1 MQTLS
6 TPSSSSLNPNRLGAP
21 VLGPVMRARLGIHIR
36 GRANANAELDVGLSR
51 LPRNIVLVVDGPAG
65 RAGGR
70 GNGKLDH
77 VAALGVVGEALA
89 AALEHVDDELAD
101 EGLGLVERGGGRGT
115 EKVLA
120 LDGVDDLESKRLA
133 GCTLARDSGG
143 GDAVGGQRLRWRFG
157 GGGREGGV
165 LPRRQE
171 GCGKEGLQEHFE
183 LFRAESG
190 AVWKGEVAGKM
201 DDGRL
206 SVRLASHSV
215 KYNSRLDRGRYTES
229 DMVVISEPYFCFLR
243 VPATK
248 YPAVAVVSRSAVSVL
263 NVWCRLRRQNHLLM
277 QLGGTRIRMLDRK
290 LNFLAAAPT

>member
-1 MQTLS
+1 
-6 TPSSSSLNPNRLGAP
+6 
-21 VLGPVMRARLGIHIR
+21 MRARLGIHIR

-89 AALEHVDDELAD
+89 AALENVDDELAD
-101 EGLGLVERGGGRGT
+101 EGLGLVEGGGGRGT

-120 LDGVDDLESKRLA
+120 LDGVDDLEPKRLA
-133 GCTLARDSGG
+133 GCALARDSGG
-143 GDAVGGQRLRWRFG
+143 GGAVGGQRLRWRFG
-157 GGGREGGV
+157 GGGV
-165 LPRRQE
+165 SYLDARRAVE
-171 GCGKEGLQEHFE
+171 RRVCRSILSFSGPSLVRCG
-183 LFRAESG
+183 R
-190 AVWKGEVAGKM
+190 GEVAGKG

-229 DMVVISEPYFCFLR
+229 DMVGISEPYFCFLR
-243 VPATK
+243 VPAMK

-263 NVWCRLRRQNHLLM
+263 TVWCRLRRQKHLLM
-277 QLGGTRIRMLDRK
+277 QLGGTLIRMLDRK